1 MTTYIN
7 IMDIY
12 DSIHYEVDCYT
23 KQQQELATR
32 YTSTDKRAAIKIAQD
47 MAAKYP
53 YVEVNKQYT
62 YEGDYIAGEMV
73 RAYLNG
79 KLISK

>member
-1 MTTYIN
+1 MN
-7 IMDIY
+7 IY
-12 DSIHYEVDCYT
+12 DSIQYEVDCYT

-32 YTSTDKRAAIKIAQD
+32 HTSTDKRAAIRIANN
-47 MAAKYP
+47 MAKKYP
-53 YVEVNKQYT
+53 YVEVNKQYMHD
-62 YEGDYIAGEMV
+62 GDYIAGEMV